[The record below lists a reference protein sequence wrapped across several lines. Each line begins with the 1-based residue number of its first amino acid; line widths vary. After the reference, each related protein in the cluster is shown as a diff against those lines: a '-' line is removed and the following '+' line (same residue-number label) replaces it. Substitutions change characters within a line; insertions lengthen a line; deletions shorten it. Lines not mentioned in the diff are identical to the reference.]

1 MSAETTQETTTVE
14 QVDIDLDNILGTP
27 GAESIMLPED
37 KKPSMFSKG
46 NIDTSFLDKPE
57 NSDNKEDKPS
67 ASFDDVLKD
76 VDPADASL
84 GSEVDDEPKKTPGRA
99 KVAKDGTV
107 ELVKKLIDAGK
118 IIPFDDEKPI
128 DEYTLNDFEEL
139 LDANFNEREAKVRES
154 TPAEFFQSL
163 PEELQVAAKYV
174 SDGGQDLK
182 GLFKVL
188 SQVEE
193 TFELDPSEPK
203 HQEKIVREYLTATN
217 FGTAEDI
224 DEEIESWKDRGDL
237 EAKANKFKPKL
248 DQMQAQVVQQKLAQ
262 QEQMRQRQAQ
272 QAQMYMQN
280 VYDTLK
286 PGELNG
292 IKLDRKTQE
301 LLYSGLIQP
310 QYPSVS
316 GRPTNLLG
324 HLLEKYQYVEPNHG
338 LIAEA
343 LWLLA
348 DPNSYKTKIREQGQ
362 KETVEKTARML
373 KTEEAR
379 KSSSSPVVEQEEV
392 KQRTIKRS
400 NNFFKR

>member
-1 MSAETTQETTTVE
+1 MSTETTQETTTVE

-37 KKPSMFSKG
+37 KNPSMFSKG
-46 NIDTSFLDKPE
+46 NIDTTFLDKPE
-57 NSDNKEDKPS
+57 NSDDTDAKPS
-67 ASFDDVLKD
+67 SSFDDVLKD

-84 GSEVDDEPKKTPGRA
+84 GSEDDEPKKTPGRA

-118 IIPFDDEKPI
+118 IIPFDDEKSI
-128 DEYTLNDFEEL
+128 DEYSINDFEEL
-139 LDANFNEREAKVRES
+139 FEANFEERENKIRES

-203 HQEKIVREYLTATN
+203 HQEKIVREYLSATN
-217 FGTAEDI
+217 FGTAEEI
-224 DEEIESWKDRGDL
+224 EEEIESWKDRGDL

-301 LLYSGLIQP
+301 LLYGGLVQP

-324 HLLEKYQYVEPNHG
+324 HLLEKYQYVEPNHS

>member
-57 NSDNKEDKPS
+57 NSDDKEDKPS
-67 ASFDDVLKD
+67 TSFDDVLKD

-84 GSEVDDEPKKTPGRA
+84 SSEVDDEPKKTPGRA

-193 TFELDPSEPK
+193 TFELDPSEPG
-203 HQEKIVREYLTATN
+203 HQEKIVREYLMATN
-217 FGTAEDI
+217 FGNAEDI
-224 DEEIESWKDRGDL
+224 EEEIESWKDRGDL

-348 DPNSYKTKIREQGQ
+348 DPDSYKTKIREQGQ

-392 KQRTIKRS
+392 KQRTIKRN